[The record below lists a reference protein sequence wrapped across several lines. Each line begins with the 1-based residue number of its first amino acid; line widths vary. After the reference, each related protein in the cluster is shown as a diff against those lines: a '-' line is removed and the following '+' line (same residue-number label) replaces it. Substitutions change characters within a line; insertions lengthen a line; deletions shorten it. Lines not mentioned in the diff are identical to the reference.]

1 MELLYAIE
9 RGSQLIKEKY
19 TSVAFI
25 SMLDMVYVLALIVL
39 ILKHTYEASI
49 LTAYVTGLWC
59 FLVLLL
65 CIIGF
70 WKTESTSL
78 KVFYV
83 LHIICSIALFIAAEA
98 GVFSSY

>member
-1 MELLYAIE
+1 M
-9 RGSQLIKEKY
+9 IKEKY

-25 SMLDMVYVLALIVL
+25 SMLDMIYALVLIVL
-39 ILKHTYEASI
+39 ILQHTYEASI

-59 FLVLLL
+59 FLVLFL

-70 WKTESTSL
+70 WKTKNTSM
-78 KVFYV
+78 KAFYV
-83 LHIICSIALFIAAEA
+83 FHTACSIALFIAAET